1 MSKIMT
7 EFGFEFDRYE
17 NENSDLNW
25 QTIFDGQKYPPKIT
39 LKSTEAPL
47 YKMAGDGEYRESAQ
61 AVITIVGTPELRV
74 ETSGDLKTT
83 KKDLTK
89 LINKGA
95 ALLNL
100 FLHGFMEERKEIEA
114 AQNRATG

>member
-1 MSKIMT
+1 
-7 EFGFEFDRYE
+7 
-17 NENSDLNW
+17 
-25 QTIFDGQKYPPKIT
+25 
-39 LKSTEAPL
+39 
-47 YKMAGDGEYRESAQ
+47 MARDGEYSESAQ

-114 AQNRATG
+114 AENRATG